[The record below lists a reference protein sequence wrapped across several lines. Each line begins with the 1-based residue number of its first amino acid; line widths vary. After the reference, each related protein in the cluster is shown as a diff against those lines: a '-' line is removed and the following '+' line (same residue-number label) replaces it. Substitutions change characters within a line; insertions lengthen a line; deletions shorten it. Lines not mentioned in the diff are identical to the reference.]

1 MLGAEA
7 DTEDRDTEDGDRQHA
22 YLPKDWKAR
31 RAELEKSWP
40 MRRVLTDFVAKRLA
54 RGRSKKG
61 QISSCAQKR

>member
-7 DTEDRDTEDGDRQHA
+7 DTEDSDTEDGDRRHA

-40 MRRVLTDFVAKRLA
+40 MRRVLMDFVAERLA
-54 RGRSKKG
+54 RGWG
-61 QISSCAQKR
+61 VVDLTDVV